1 MRFLVWPCHECVHF
15 AFSEICSL
23 GDDEAGFLD
32 PVDHVAALA
41 ELECGVGLRLVVR
54 SALCRLGE
62 RGPDKLGLAQMLG
75 NEVAAG
81 LIADVDLLALGV
93 FIDAHDGF
101 SHSLV

>member
-1 MRFLVWPCHECVHF
+1 M
-15 AFSEICSL
+15 
-23 GDDEAGFLD
+23 
-32 PVDHVAALA
+32 
-41 ELECGVGLRLVVR
+41 VR

-81 LIADVDLLALGV
+81 LIADVDLPALGV